1 MNKEIFSMLHD
12 SFRKSDDLL
21 SKLKLE
27 LDNE

>member
-12 SFRKSDDLL
+12 SIRKSVELL
-21 SKLKLE
+21 RMLKLE